1 MKFELL
7 KSSLKQEIKPAYFI
21 CGDDSFLEYK
31 SLELI
36 ENACNLAFTDFN
48 KVVFAVDGFSAREVV
63 NACEVLPIGDEKRLV
78 IVKDYLNKKNE
89 EEKKIFVEYLKN
101 PTPST
106 CLVFFSSNPTNDFY
120 MSFVNFL
127 EFVDCNK
134 LGEDTLKK
142 WVIAK
147 LSKEGKKISNLA
159 LNKII
164 EFCNFSLTKIDA
176 ETNKLLAYIGE
187 EETVK
192 EEDVLQIV
200 TKDAEYIIFELTEA
214 LSKKNGTVCFDI
226 IDKLLKQN
234 NNPTSLIAIITNHF
248 RRMFFSSIS
257 TYSDAELSKLL
268 NVKEYAI
275 KKSKQQSGLFTKMKL
290 KNIYDLCLQVDYNI
304 KSGKMEGKNA
314 LSYLVANILNI

>member
-7 KSSLKQEIKPAYFI
+7 KMSLKQEIKPAYFI

-36 ENACNLAFTDFN
+36 ENACNLMFPDFN
-48 KVVFAVDGFSAREVV
+48 KVVFSVDGFNARQVV
-63 NACEVLPIGDEKRLV
+63 ESCEVLPIGDEKRLV

-89 EEKKIFVEYLKN
+89 EEKKVFVEYLKN

-106 CLVFFSSNPTNDFY
+106 CLVLFSTTPTNDFY
-120 MSFVNFL
+120 MSFVNSL

-142 WVIAK
+142 WVVAK
-147 LSKEGKKISNLA
+147 LSKQDKKISNLA
-159 LNKII
+159 VNKII
-164 EFCNFSLTKIDA
+164 EFCNYTLTKIDA
-176 ETNKLLAYIGE
+176 ETDKLLAYIGE
-187 EETVK
+187 EETIK
-192 EEDVLQIV
+192 EEDVLEIV
-200 TKDAEYIIFELTEA
+200 TKDAEYIVFELTEA

-257 TYSDAELSKLL
+257 TYTDLELSKFL

-275 KKSKQQSGLFTKMKL
+275 KKSKQQSGLFTKLKL
-290 KNIYDLCLQVDYNI
+290 KNIYDLCLEVDFNI